1 MGRIGSAV
9 ATLGLSEV
17 VRAVTPKP
25 DTDVI
30 NVDRGNNR
38 GDIRL
43 TEEQEDQARAT
54 EAEAERRKRR
64 RARLRRVFTGPQ
76 GALVSEANLGRPRLF
91 GQ

>member
-30 NVDRGNNR
+30 NVDRGDS

>member
-30 NVDRGNNR
+30 NVDRDN
-38 GDIRL
+38 ISL